1 MEWRELQQIFDMQ
14 ATAVVNHIND
24 EYSRIRSGRVSL
36 NILDV
41 VKVQA
46 YGEIVSLNQIANL
59 QIVDARQILIK
70 PYDRSQNTDIAKAIM
85 AANINVNPQVNPD
98 SIRLI
103 FPAQTEESRKIN
115 VKKCKEILEN
125 AKQSLRD
132 VRKVVQNK
140 YKGTKDIS
148 EDTIRYFEDELNKIT
163 KTYNNRLEDTFN
175 KKEQELMK
183 I

>member
-1 MEWRELQQIFDMQ
+1 
-14 ATAVVNHIND
+14 
-24 EYSRIRSGRVSL
+24 
-36 NILDV
+36 
-41 VKVQA
+41 VQA
-46 YGEIVSLNQIANL
+46 YGEFMSLNQVANL

-70 PYDRSQNTDIAKAIM
+70 PYDRSQTTDIAKAILS
-85 AANINVNPQVNPD
+85 ANINVNPQVNPD

-115 VKKCKEILEN
+115 VKKCKELLEI

-132 VRKVVQNK
+132 VRKTIQNK
-140 YKGTKDIS
+140 YKGLKDLS
-148 EDTIRYFEDELNKIT
+148 EDVIHYFEDELNKIT
-163 KTYNNRLEDTFN
+163 KNYNNKLEEAFA